1 MMRWAHLAGF
11 LDGELQDV
19 GFALPCAC
27 IHVSDSGV
35 PERLSNLDILMSI
48 TQEVKF
54 LIRRCGYILRTAKP
68 GDQHSVRHAHT
79 YTYME
84 DSVRYISILFLV
96 FPGHI
101 HRESM

>member
-1 MMRWAHLAGF
+1 VL
-11 LDGELQDV
+11 DV

-54 LIRRCGYILRTAKP
+54 LIRRCGYILR
-68 GDQHSVRHAHT
+68 GDQHSEAGGSAQRAVCICIYGAQRAKQNI
-79 YTYME
+79 YT
-84 DSVRYISILFLV
+84 VL
-96 FPGHI
+96 
-101 HRESM
+101 